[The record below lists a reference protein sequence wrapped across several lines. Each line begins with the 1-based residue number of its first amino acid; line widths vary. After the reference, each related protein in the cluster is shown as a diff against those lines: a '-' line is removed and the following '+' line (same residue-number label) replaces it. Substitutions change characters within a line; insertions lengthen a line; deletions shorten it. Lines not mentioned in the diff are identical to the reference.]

1 MGNIKMK
8 IVNIII
14 AAAGLLNLTN
24 SHTTAIKPIKKAK
37 YTKSMED
44 GEQNLDLHKSMEEDE
59 ENKNKKGKGK
69 GKGKKHSKK
78 GKKAME
84 DEPQTL
90 DLHKSMEEDE
100 EKDDD
105 LERATQ
111 SMEED
116 EEKKPKKKTFQKR

>member
-1 MGNIKMK
+1 MG
-8 IVNIII
+8 I

-24 SHTTAIKPIKKAK
+24 SHTTATKPIKKLNIPKAWK
-37 YTKSMED
+37 TENKILIYINPWKKTK
-44 GEQNLDLHKSMEEDE
+44 KK
-59 ENKNKKGKGK
+59 KNKKGKGK

>member
-1 MGNIKMK
+1 MG
-8 IVNIII
+8 II

-37 YTKSMED
+37 HTKSMED
-44 GEQNLDLHKSMEEDE
+44 GEQTGEQTLDLHKSMEEDE
-59 ENKNKKGKGK
+59 EKKNKNKKGKGK

-90 DLHKSMEEDE
+90 VLQKSMEEDE

-105 LERATQ
+105 
-111 SMEED
+111 
-116 EEKKPKKKTFQKR
+116 